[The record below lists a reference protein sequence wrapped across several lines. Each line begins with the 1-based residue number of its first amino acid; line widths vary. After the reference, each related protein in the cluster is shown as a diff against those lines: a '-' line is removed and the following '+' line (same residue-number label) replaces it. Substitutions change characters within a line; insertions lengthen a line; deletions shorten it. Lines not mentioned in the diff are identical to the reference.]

1 MSDAYALILAGG
13 GGTRLWPASR
23 RSRPKQLLTLAGTE
37 SLLAAAFRRT
47 AAVFSPERTLIVTA
61 EDQAA
66 AIRAAI
72 PALPAENL
80 VAEPAPRNTAAA
92 VGLGAAVVAR
102 RAGRDTVLAVLPS
115 DHHVTDEPAFAAVLR
130 LALAQARDAI
140 VTVGI
145 TPTRP
150 ETGFG
155 YIERGA
161 AIAPGSAGASGSTGG
176 PGPAGASG
184 SPGVFAVTRFVEKP
198 NAQQAAAYLEAGTF
212 LWNAG
217 MFFFTA
223 DRFFQEARAHLPAL
237 ASALD
242 AGLSE
247 VDFRTAVTE
256 RYAGLPA
263 ISIDYGIME
272 RAQGIRVVP
281 GAFGWSDVGSW
292 AALPEIRAA
301 DAAGNVVSGDA
312 VVADASGSVIIA
324 EPGAPLVGVVGTSD
338 LVIVSTKDAVL
349 VIPKSRAQD
358 VRRIVEELAAK
369 RRLEL
374 L

>member
-37 SLLAAAFRRT
+37 SLLGATFRRT
-47 AAVFSPERTLIVTA
+47 AAVFTRERTLIVTA

-72 PALPAENL
+72 PELPAENL

-115 DHHVTDEPAFAAVLR
+115 DHHVTDEAAFAEVMR
-130 LALAQARDAI
+130 LAVTQAKDAI

-145 TPTRP
+145 MPTRP

-161 AIAPGSAGASGSTGG
+161 PIA
-176 PGPAGASG
+176 
-184 SPGVFAVTRFVEKP
+184 PGVFAVSRFVEKP
-198 NAQQAAAYLEAGTF
+198 SPQQAAAYLDAGTF
-212 LWNAG
+212 AWNAG

-223 DRFFQEARAHLPAL
+223 ERFFQEARAHLPAL
-237 ASALD
+237 ANALD
-242 AGLSE
+242 ASLTE
-247 VDFRTAVTE
+247 PDFRAAVAE
-256 RYAGLPA
+256 RYPGLPS

-281 GAFGWSDVGSW
+281 GTFGWSDVGSW
-292 AALPEIRAA
+292 AALPEIRPA

-312 VVADASGSVIIA
+312 VIADSRGSVIIA
-324 EPGAPLVGVVGTSD
+324 EPGAPLIGVVGAGD
-338 LVIVSTKDAVL
+338 LVVVSTKDAVL

-358 VRRIVEELAAK
+358 VRRIVEELTAK